1 MITAGSL
8 PTELEARLHLALAIV
23 QPQAALESSSCCS
36 TAPDKSSNV
45 STYSSGVL
53 ISTARYDSLGKQI
66 GRTTYSYDP
75 HGRQSAVTD
84 ARNGATSYTYNN
96 ADLVATVTTPNPGG
110 IGSPQ
115 TTTTFYNTML
125 QASSVLQPDGTSVA
139 MSYLPTGELGA
150 TSGSRTYPVAYSY
163 DYAGRMK
170 TMTNWSNFAAGTGGR
185 VTTWNYDPNR
195 GFLISKLDASA
206 NGPTYTYTLA
216 GRLAS
221 RTWARGTNTTYS
233 YNMAGDLTTVVY
245 SDGSTKGLTYG
256 YDRMGRKTSVSHGPT
271 TISLAYDWANDLLSE
286 SYLGGALN
294 GLTVTNQFDPD
305 LRRVNMALLNGG
317 AELSQAI
324 YAYDNAS
331 RLASVSDG
339 VNSAA
344 YLLRT

>member
-1 MITAGSL
+1 LITAGSL

-139 MSYLPTGELGA
+139 MTYLPTGELGA

-195 GFLISKLDASA
+195 GFLIGKLDAST

-221 RTWARGTNTTYS
+221 RTWARGVTTTYS
-233 YNMAGDLTTVVY
+233 NNPAGDLAAVKYTDTTQ
-245 SDGSTKGLTYG
+245 GLTNS